1 MSGWKMYA
9 VRILVSLP
17 QKSSAFREVLCQ
29 RAPDPVTLRLMH
41 SGPTFRLRPSTL
53 ARHAFASV
61 APARADESRVRVSAN
76 RRAILPNVGAKAKKQ
91 PLI

>member
-1 MSGWKMYA
+1 
-9 VRILVSLP
+9 
-17 QKSSAFREVLCQ
+17 
-29 RAPDPVTLRLMH
+29 MH

>member
-1 MSGWKMYA
+1 
-9 VRILVSLP
+9 
-17 QKSSAFREVLCQ
+17 
-29 RAPDPVTLRLMH
+29 MH

-61 APARADESRVRVSAN
+61 ALARADESRVRLAAN
-76 RRAILPNVGAKAKKQ
+76 RPNVGAKAKKQ